1 MHESHT
7 LMCEEALAQVR
18 AREAAFDAALAG
30 GMFETMQRERQQQ
43 CGQAQEE
50 ANEAKAKEEVEEA
63 EGKAG
68 EDEEEVVEES
78 YALMC
83 DDVQEVLRA
92 REAGPYEY
100 LSTCPA

>member
-30 GMFETMQRERQQQ
+30 GMFETMKRERQQ
-43 CGQAQEE
+43 CGKAQQAEAAEAETEE
-50 ANEAKAKEEVEEA
+50 AAEEA
-63 EGKAG
+63 V
-68 EDEEEVVEES
+68 DEEEVVEEA

-92 REAGPYEY
+92 REAGPYE
-100 LSTCPA
+100 